1 MHTLIQIKARYLIIY
16 NVYNSIQLT
25 NLQSSN
31 KSNYKHKMDEVV
43 HDVRKKFDEEEINQC
58 HNYF

>member
-1 MHTLIQIKARYLIIY
+1 MHTLIQIKARYLIVY

-25 NLQSSN
+25 NLQSLN